1 MKPIYCKENELYD
14 RLDKVIELLEFQN
27 EEIQSRK
34 KGWQALD
41 DMVNHECEPIEG
53 DTETEEIFDKCCM
66 EKGEDEDEDNIRRK
80 VGGFTVDS
88 LRNERADKEDK
99 YEAEKM
105 YHNAIIFKERID
117 DIEKNIEKIIH
128 ELAEHE
134 KSIEN
139 LLGEL
144 SLVDDKFNK
153 INNKIEFLEENL
165 NKIIRKGQI

>member
-53 DTETEEIFDKCCM
+53 DTEGK
-66 EKGEDEDEDNIRRK
+66 
-80 VGGFTVDS
+80 
-88 LRNERADKEDK
+88 DKEDK